1 MGEEKP
7 RRRVGLAL
15 GSGAARGLAHI
26 GVIRAVCEAG
36 IRVDLIAGT
45 SIGAFIGA
53 AFACG
58 TLERLAQGFL
68 SFDWKRIIAL
78 LDPVLPRYGL
88 IDGQKVAAFVSGYC
102 PGELEG
108 LSIPF
113 SAVAADVLTGA
124 EVVMSAGDVTEA
136 IRASMAVPGF
146 LTPVRRGGRIL
157 VDGGLVNPVPVS
169 IARAMGADV
178 VIAVDLN
185 HDVIDHRLR
194 RVHKS
199 TAARTTGP
207 GGGRLLEALRGSTHP
222 AAAQLLAWL
231 ERQPLPGLFDV
242 LISSL
247 YIMQAQVSKASLA
260 SNPPDLLICPDV
272 GAIQFLEFD
281 RGQEIMEA
289 GYRAAKEALGIWPQA
304 YAQSTG

>member
-1 MGEEKP
+1 MGEEIP
-7 RRRVGLAL
+7 RRRLGLAL

-26 GVIRAVCEAG
+26 GVIRALSEAG
-36 IRVDLIAGT
+36 IRIDLITGT

-58 TLERLAQGFL
+58 TLEKLAQSFL

-78 LDPVLPRYGL
+78 LDPVLPRSGL
-88 IDGQKVAAFVSGYC
+88 IDGQRVAAFVSAHC
-102 PGELEG
+102 PGQLEG
-108 LSIPF
+108 FSIPF

-124 EVVMSAGDVTEA
+124 EVVMSAGDATEA

-146 LTPVRRGGRIL
+146 LTPVRRGERIL

-169 IARAMGADV
+169 IARAMGAEA

-199 TAARTTGP
+199 AAARAIRP
-207 GGGRLLEALRGSTHP
+207 AGGHLLDALRASTHP

-231 ERQPLPGLFDV
+231 ERQPLPGMLDV

-247 YIMQAQVSKASLA
+247 YILQAQVSKATLA
-260 SNPPDLLICPDV
+260 SDPPDLLICPDV
-272 GAIQFLEFD
+272 GTIQFLEFD
-281 RGQEIMEA
+281 RGREIIEA
-289 GYRAAKEALGIWPQA
+289 GYRAAKEALVTWRQTRPQPA
-304 YAQSTG
+304 G